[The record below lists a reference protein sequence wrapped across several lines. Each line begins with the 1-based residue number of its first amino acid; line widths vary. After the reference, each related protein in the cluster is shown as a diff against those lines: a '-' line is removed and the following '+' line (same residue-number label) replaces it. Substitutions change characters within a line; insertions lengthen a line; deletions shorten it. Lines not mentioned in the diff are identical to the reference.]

1 MCDFVPFTEKVV
13 RAKDVFAERNVTIS
27 VLKRLEWFAA
37 ALLSLDVCCTVCVE
51 MMAPYLLFAQGFS
64 FQ

>member
-27 VLKRLEWFAA
+27 VLKRLEWFGQ
-37 ALLSLDVCCTVCVE
+37 LS
-51 MMAPYLLFAQGFS
+51 YLLMYAVQYVWK
-64 FQ
+64 